1 MDLLRKGY
9 SALLIM
15 TQNANQSTK
24 MILEAK
30 VKIFEDELLQKR
42 ADYEKDR

>member
-15 TQNANQSTK
+15 SQNANSSTK
-24 MILEAK
+24 KILEAK
-30 VKIFEDELLQKR
+30 VKIFEDELQQKR
-42 ADYEKDR
+42 ADNEKDR